1 MDDAD
6 ELRPGVIG
14 RFRSALLSPVVA
26 LLKAFWALVPRWA
39 KDNWLARTTID
50 TVTLVR
56 RNRVMGIAAEVG
68 FWAVLSITPL
78 LLVSASA
85 LGWIDS
91 LFGFA
96 VADDARDGMTS
107 AVRDLLGIGDQAV
120 SAIDDLFDNPDPT
133 RLTLGLLT
141 SVYASSR
148 GFISLIGGLDHI
160 TGRPKRRN
168 WLTTR
173 VAGFTAALLSIPALV
188 ALLVMVSVGRTGFGL
203 PQPWNDIA
211 AATTWPLIALG
222 LTMFALWLLH
232 SSPAQ
237 RTPLHHDLLGA
248 AVAVAIWLGG
258 SWVTARY
265 LTSQGAAD
273 VLGILGG
280 SVGLL
285 IWLYIMA
292 SGILIGAQVNVAVH
306 NPLNNPD
313 PLSNGVPEVE
323 VDQHVTEPGLLE
335 DDDR

>member
-1 MDDAD
+1 M
-6 ELRPGVIG
+6 EQGLVGKV
-14 RFRSALLSPVVA
+14 RSAILAPVFA
-26 LLKAFWALVPRWA
+26 LLRTLWRLVPRPL
-39 KDNWLARTTID
+39 KDNWLVTTVVD

-91 LFGFA
+91 LFGFG
-96 VADDARDGMTS
+96 VAEDAREGLTT
-107 AVRDLLGIGDQAV
+107 AVRDLLGIGSQAV
-120 SAIDDLFDNPDPT
+120 DAIDELFDNPDPT

-160 TGRPKRRN
+160 TGRPKRRS
-168 WLTTR
+168 WFTTR
-173 VAGFTAALLSIPALV
+173 VAGFAAALLSIPALV

-203 PQPWNDIA
+203 PQPWSDIA
-211 AATTWPLIALG
+211 AALTWPVIAIG
-222 LTMFALWLLH
+222 LTAFALWLLH

-237 RTPLHHDLLGA
+237 RSPLRNDLLGA
-248 AVAVAIWLGG
+248 IVAVTIWLGG
-258 SWVTARY
+258 SWITARY
-265 LTSQGAAD
+265 LNTQGGSD

-292 SGILIGAQVNVAVH
+292 SGILIGAQVNVAIH
-306 NPLNNPD
+306 RGSGAHDEITPPD
-313 PLSNGVPEVE
+313 
-323 VDQHVTEPGLLE
+323 EPIE
-335 DDDR
+335 PADASP

>member
-1 MDDAD
+1 MRSVLLAPILAV
-6 ELRPGVIG
+6 LR
-14 RFRSALLSPVVA
+14 
-26 LLKAFWALVPRWA
+26 AFWALVPRWA

-50 TVTLVR
+50 TITLVR

-91 LFGFA
+91 LFGFE
-96 VADDARDGMTS
+96 VADDARDGITS

-168 WLTTR
+168 WFTTR
-173 VAGFTAALLSIPALV
+173 VAGFMAALLSIPALV
-188 ALLVMVSVGRTGFGL
+188 ALLIMVSVGRTGFGL
-203 PQPWNDIA
+203 PQPWSDIVSA
-211 AATTWPLIALG
+211 GMWPVIALG
-222 LTMFALWLLH
+222 LLAFALSLLH
-232 SSPAQ
+232 GSPAQ
-237 RTPLHHDLLGA
+237 RTPWLTDLLGA
-248 AVAVAIWLGG
+248 VVAVVIWLGG
-258 SWVTARY
+258 SWVTARS
-265 LTSQGAAD
+265 LATFGSD

-285 IWLYIMA
+285 FWLYLMTA
-292 SGILIGAQVNVAVH
+292 GILIGAQVNVARH
-306 NPLNNPD
+306 NIDTPD
-313 PLSNGVPEVE
+313 DPITVP
-323 VDQHVTEPGLLE
+323 DLA
-335 DDDR
+335 

>member
-1 MDDAD
+1 MTDVD
-6 ELRPGVIG
+6 ELRPGIIG
-14 RFRSALLSPVVA
+14 RLRTAVLTPVIAVARALWS
-26 LLKAFWALVPRWA
+26 LVPRWA
-39 KDNWLARTTID
+39 KDNWLARTSID
-50 TVTLVR
+50 TITLVR

-91 LFGFA
+91 LFGFE
-96 VADDARDGMTS
+96 VADDARDGITS

-148 GFISLIGGLDHI
+148 GFISLVGGLDHI

-168 WLTTR
+168 WLMTR
-173 VAGFTAALLSIPALV
+173 VVGFTAALASVPALV

-203 PQPWNDIA
+203 PQPWSDIA

-222 LTMFALWLLH
+222 LTVFALWLLH

-237 RTPLHHDLLGA
+237 RSPLHHDLLGA

-265 LTSQGAAD
+265 LTSQGGAD

-306 NPLNNPD
+306 NPPSADADD
-313 PLSNGVPEVE
+313 PHLAEPER
-323 VDQHVTEPGLLE
+323 LE

>member
-1 MDDAD
+1 MPEAIAATTDAD
-6 ELRPGVIG
+6 EPRPGVIG
-14 RFRSALLSPVVA
+14 RVRNAILAPFLLIVAAL
-26 LLKAFWALVPRWA
+26 WARVPRWV

-50 TVTLVR
+50 TITLVR
-56 RNRVMGIAAEVG
+56 QNRVMGIAAEVG

-91 LFGFA
+91 LFGFE
-96 VADDARDGMTS
+96 VADDARGGITS

-173 VAGFTAALLSIPALV
+173 VAGFSAALLSVPALV

-203 PQPWNDIA
+203 PQPWSDIA

-222 LTMFALWLLH
+222 LTAFALWLLH

-258 SWVTARY
+258 SWITARY
-265 LTSQGAAD
+265 LTSQGGAD

-306 NPLNNPD
+306 DPPD
-313 PLSNGVPEVE
+313 RDEDG
-323 VDQHVTEPGLLE
+323 HVSDPDRLE